1 MAAYLG
7 SYKELKIAG
16 AQRAWETA
24 VRSEL
29 EEERETGLEG
39 TMRPFKE
46 RGLGAVARA
55 LCPGY
60 SVHGGREGVRR
71 GCTAHRA
78 PVGARSYSP
87 SSGE

>member
-46 RGLGAVARA
+46 RGLGPVARA

-60 SVHGGREGVRR
+60 SVHGGRRGSEMGV
-71 GCTAHRA
+71 H
-78 PVGARSYSP
+78 SSSSP
-87 SSGE
+87 SGRKKL

>member
-46 RGLGAVARA
+46 RGLGPVARA

-60 SVHGGREGVRR
+60 SVHGGRW